1 VFTAEDAEGVEE
13 DKELGL
19 KDSNMVP
26 ALRASND
33 GAFWRRAT
41 WGVVVGVAVVR
52 ILFLL
57 FVSPYELTG
66 DEAHYWEWSR
76 RPSLSYYSKGPG
88 VAWTIWG
95 ATKLFGD
102 AEWAVRLA
110 PVVFGAVGA
119 LAVAGLG
126 RRAVG
131 AMGSGQWAMGEE
143 RTAERVGFVAAGMFC
158 LIPAYQAVGLLMTI
172 DGGYVACWTV
182 SALLAWMAI
191 VEKKRWAL
199 VGCAAALGVGFL
211 FKYTILLLVV
221 GLVGAWLFGGKNKN
235 RGNGQWALGNG
246 VALAAALVVFAVV
259 ISPVIVWNWQHE
271 WPTVKHLLGHL
282 GAKGGDQAAEAKKP
296 WSYDP
301 LWTLEFVGTQIGMI
315 GPLVVLMVMGMR
327 GQPRRHGDTEKR
339 KETASEGVHERGDWF
354 AVSSVVKAFCVW
366 CATPIVVFYFF
377 TSFVTDV
384 EGNWPM
390 AGYVTLLPLA
400 AVVVVREVERLRGMA
415 RKRSLVRGLWHGAI
429 IYGVVA
435 GVGMLSLGWLARAP
449 GVGKWLP
456 SYRLTGAR
464 DLAARVEAVRGAHP
478 GSFVAASRYDTASLL
493 AYYLPGHPS
502 VRSATSLM
510 GGRKS
515 SYDYFED
522 TRFDDA
528 RIEGMTA
535 VLVGGNEKKWARA
548 LVFDEI
554 RTIEEE
560 REGQPAI
567 RLGVGYRGVVK
578 TEAATP

>member
-1 VFTAEDAEGVEE
+1 MKDTKTVAALAPGKDGV
-13 DKELGL
+13 
-19 KDSNMVP
+19 
-26 ALRASND
+26 
-33 GAFWRRAT
+33 FWRRAT
-41 WGVVVGVAVVR
+41 WGLVVGVAVVR

-102 AEWAVRLA
+102 AEWAVRLPA
-110 PVVFGAVGA
+110 VVFGAVGA

-126 RRAVG
+126 RSVVRESEKRKAK
-131 AMGSGQWAMGEE
+131 SENETGEKRGE
-143 RTAERVGFVAAGMFC
+143 GFAERVGFVAAGMFC
-158 LIPAYQAVGLLMTI
+158 LIPAYQAIGLLMTI
-172 DGGYVACWTV
+172 DGGYVACWAV
-182 SALLAWMAI
+182 AALLGWMAI

-221 GLVGAWLFGGKNKN
+221 GLVGAWVFGGESEKRKAKSENE
-235 RGNGQWALGNG
+235 GDGQWTMGNG
-246 VALAAALVVFAVV
+246 VALVAALVVFAAV

-301 LWTLEFVGTQIGMI
+301 LWTLEFIGTQIGMI
-315 GPLVVLMVMGMR
+315 GPLVVLMVMGCIS
-327 GQPRRHGDTEKR
+327 PRSARRNTEEDR
-339 KETASEGVHERGDWF
+339 ESVSGSGVGSTELSMCL
-354 AVSSVVKAFCVW
+354 VSSVAKRFCVW
-366 CATPIVVFYFF
+366 CAAPIVVFYFF

-400 AVVVVREVERLRGMA
+400 AVVVVREVERLRGVA

-435 GVGMLSLGWLARAP
+435 GVGMLSLGWLAKAP

-464 DLAARVEAVRGAHP
+464 DLAARVEAVRAAHP

-493 AYYLPGHPS
+493 AYYLPGQPS

-535 VLVGGNEKKWARA
+535 VLVGGSEKKWARA
-548 LVFDEI
+548 LAFDEI

-578 TEAATP
+578 TETATP